1 MLVFK
6 CDLHFPK
13 TSFLATSLAPGQ
25 VREVAV
31 GGAGD
36 DGAVEGLE
44 LLGAVVEGDD
54 LGGTDKGEVEGVEE
68 ENHVLPLVVIQRDLL
83 ELTVNNSSSCEL
95 WSGHLRLKSHDY
107 FLVSSLSETN

>member
-1 MLVFK
+1 M
-6 CDLHFPK
+6 
-13 TSFLATSLAPGQ
+13 
-25 VREVAV
+25 AV

-68 ENHVLPLVVIQRDLL
+68 EDHVLPLRDAVSQREDDQVEISPL
-83 ELTVNNSSSCEL
+83 
-95 WSGHLRLKSHDY
+95 
-107 FLVSSLSETN
+107 